1 MTAPR
6 TKKLD
11 LSLPADLHAA
21 IIADAETRGVKRS
34 TVVGKILAAHYG
46 IEYRPVPAGRP
57 WPKRKR
63 TPGEKT

>member
-1 MTAPR
+1 MLQHR

-21 IIADAETRGVKRS
+21 VIADAESRGVKRS
-34 TVVGKILAAHYG
+34 TVVGEILARHFG
-46 IEYRPVPAGRP
+46 IEYRPAPAGRP

-63 TPGEKT
+63 TPVEKT